1 MREAREEELYS
12 MHMKNCLSKKLT
24 LNRHGEHFFVHL
36 FKCTGDLNGYL
47 SRQKWFHGLPI
58 GKGEDGDNRVLATTH
73 FHSTSKS
80 KKLADIY
87 FSQENMSIDTI
98 CHESLHFGTG
108 VMLLNKIKS
117 ISLKEPGDEESLAT
131 ITGQTAQ
138 RIADYL
144 YSLI

>member
-1 MREAREEELYS
+1 
-12 MHMKNCLSKKLT
+12 
-24 LNRHGEHFFVHL
+24 
-36 FKCTGDLNGYL
+36 
-47 SRQKWFHGLPI
+47 
-58 GKGEDGDNRVLATTH
+58 
-73 FHSTSKS
+73 
-80 KKLADIY
+80 
-87 FSQENMSIDTI
+87 MSIDTI

-117 ISLKEPGDEESLAT
+117 ISLKEPGDGEEESLAT